1 MRALTSGA
9 QWLCSRAYQKPRTTI
24 FLERSAPFLAAANR
38 LFHVD
43 WKLAVWN
50 KNWRLSKTDSLLT
63 PWKYG
68 TDEIAHLGITNL
80 QAALFLARNIK
91 HEHTRAKSISG
102 RYPTLYASLTIQIPT
117 GRLCTGER
125 RNPRRLARTGA
136 RTARQQGDWKLGKTQ
151 GDGALTWK
159 NQWHVSP
166 MMGNPMEPLGM
177 GSLQLLSRVA
187 VHLSCQSCW
196 DTARRSAMDTKHAA
210 SVASAETRS
219 KLSKSMA
226 VNVRGLFSNI
236 SLEWWA
242 LQWLSLLRSIW
253 VTCCVRYDLLLQ
265 LLWKAKK

>member
-1 MRALTSGA
+1 M
-9 QWLCSRAYQKPRTTI
+9 
-24 FLERSAPFLAAANR
+24 
-38 LFHVD
+38 
-43 WKLAVWN
+43 
-50 KNWRLSKTDSLLT
+50 
-63 PWKYG
+63 
-68 TDEIAHLGITNL
+68 
-80 QAALFLARNIK
+80 RNIT

-102 RYPTLYASLTIQIPT
+102 RYPTLYVSLTIHLNYMET
-117 GRLCTGER
+117 RCTGER
-125 RNPRRLARTGA
+125 TNQRCLARTSA
-136 RTARQQGDWKLGKTQ
+136 VCVRQQGDWKLGKTQ

-226 VNVRGLFSNI
+226 VNVRGLFSKT

-242 LQWLSLLRSIW
+242 LQWLSLLRSRLYEWLAVLDMI
-253 VTCCVRYDLLLQ
+253 CCYNYSEKQ
-265 LLWKAKK
+265 K